1 MFLKSWLD
9 QSWRLGLVGSLP
21 FLVLITQVSNQA
33 FAQIQ
38 PDNSLGAESSQVAP
52 LLAPG
57 LPIDQI
63 TGGAV
68 RGTNLF
74 HSFEQFNLG
83 ESSAAYFDNPSGIE
97 NILTRI
103 TGGSRSEIM
112 GTLGVLGNANLFLI
126 NPNGIIF
133 GPNSSLEVLGSFVA
147 TTANAIGFGT
157 QGFFSASVPN
167 LPSPLLTVN
176 PSVFFFNQ
184 ATTEPLINQSSGG
197 LKADQNLLL
206 LGGDVILDGGTL
218 RAPGGRIELGG
229 VAGSGTVELVSNNNN
244 WQLSY
249 PAGLSLADISL
260 TNGARVDASSGGNV
274 RVSGQRVTLTEGS
287 QIGAGTFGDS
297 QGGTLSVFASESV
310 QLIGTSANS
319 EFASGLFTQTEGSG
333 AAGEL
338 TIETSKLIVRDGA
351 QVSASTLGE
360 GQGGTLKVKA
370 SESVELIGS
379 SPEGV
384 VSGLFAVVQQGSGT
398 AGDITI
404 ETGELIAQDG
414 AQVTASNLGQGQGKR
429 GNLTVKASEL
439 IELNGTTPDGEL
451 RSGLLVGTSGIGA
464 AGDLTIET
472 GRLIVK
478 NGAFVSAGS
487 LSEGQGGLLT
497 VNASDSVQIVG
508 TSADGEFAS
517 SLLTQA
523 SGSGAAGDLKLT
535 TGELVVQDGAQVTV
549 SNQGTNKAGN
559 LEITANSITL
569 NNQAALSATTKSDN
583 GGNISLNVQ
592 DLLLLRDNSNI
603 STEAGTAQAGGD
615 GGNVEIKAQ
624 FIVAFPLEDSN
635 INANAFT
642 GKGGSIEIT
651 TQGIYGFQFPQE
663 PTSLSDITASS
674 QFGISGQVK
683 INTANLDP
691 SQDLINLPTEPGT
704 AQVDQ
709 SCQPGGGLA
718 NSSFTITGRGGL
730 PASPNQA
737 LNPDDTWEDLRLGE
751 STAAVPVRT
760 STASNDSVPHPQ
772 QISDNQPR
780 QIIKAQGWVF
790 DANGKVVLTASPVNL
805 APGNRWLTPFNC
817 QQLTAKPSSSLTT
830 TP

>member
-1 MFLKSWLD
+1 VFPKSWLD
-9 QSWRLGLVGSLP
+9 QSWRFGLVGSLP
-21 FLVLITQVSNQA
+21 FLVLIAQVSNQA

-52 LLAPG
+52 LLAPDI
-57 LPIDQI
+57 PIDQI

-83 ESSAAYFDNPSGIE
+83 ESSAAYFNNPSGIE

-112 GTLGVLGNANLFLI
+112 GTIGVLGNANLFLI
-126 NPNGIIF
+126 NPNGITF
-133 GPNSSLEVLGSFVA
+133 GPNSSLEVTGSFVA

-157 QGFFSASVPN
+157 QGFFSASLPN

-197 LKADQNLLL
+197 LKADQNLFFV
-206 LGGDVILDGGTL
+206 GGDVILDGGTL
-218 RAPGGRIELGG
+218 RAPGGQIELGG
-229 VAGSGTVELVSNNNN
+229 VAGSGTIELVSNNNN

-249 PAGLSLADISL
+249 PVGLPLADISL
-260 TNGARVDASSGGNV
+260 TNGARVDARGGGNV
-274 RVSGQRVTLTEGS
+274 RVSAKRVTLTEGS
-287 QIGAGTFGDS
+287 QIGAGTFDDS
-297 QGGTLSVFASESV
+297 QGGTLTVIASDSV
-310 QLIGTSANS
+310 QLVGTSANS

-338 TIETSKLIVRDGA
+338 TIETGKLIVRDGA

-360 GQGGTLKVKA
+360 GQGGIIKVVA
-370 SESVELIGS
+370 SESVQLIGS
-379 SPEGV
+379 SPEGT
-384 VSGLFAVVQQGSGT
+384 VSGLFAVVQEGSGT

-404 ETGELIAQDG
+404 ETGQLIVRDG
-414 AQVTASNLGQGQGKR
+414 AQVTASNIGQGQGKR
-429 GNLTVKASEL
+429 GNLTVNASEL

-451 RSGLLVGTSGIGA
+451 RSGLLVGTAGIGA

-478 NGAFVSAGS
+478 NGAVVSAGS

-497 VNASDSVQIVG
+497 VNASESVELVG
-508 TSADGEFAS
+508 TSADGKFAS

-523 SGSGAAGDLKLT
+523 SGSGAAGDLTLT

-549 SNQGTNKAGN
+549 SNEGTNKAGN
-559 LEITANSITL
+559 LEIIANSITL

-583 GGNISLNVQ
+583 GGNISLDVQ

-615 GGNVEIKAQ
+615 GGNVEINAQ

-642 GKGGSIEIT
+642 GKGGSIDIT

-674 QFGISGQVK
+674 QFGINGEVN

-691 SQDLINLPTEPGT
+691 SQDLVNLPTEPGT
-704 AQVDQ
+704 PQVDQ

-718 NSSFTITGRGGL
+718 SSSFTITGRGGL

-737 LNPDDTWEDLRLGE
+737 LNPDDIWEDLRLEE
-751 STAAVPVRT
+751 STATVPGQT
-760 STASNDSVPHPQ
+760 SAARNYSVGQPQ

-780 QIIKAQGWVF
+780 PIVKAQGWVF
-790 DANGKVVLTASPVNL
+790 DANGKVILTASPVDV
-805 APGNRWLTPFNC
+805 APGSRWLTPPNC
-817 QQLTAKPSSSLTT
+817 QQLTAKPSSNLTT